1 MENVITGRVWKFGDN
16 INTDIIS
23 PAEYMDAS
31 YEVIGQHAMER
42 VAPDF
47 SQNIEKGDIVVAG
60 KNFGSG
66 SSRETAQIALLYAG
80 VGAVI
85 AKDYARIFFRNC
97 INVGLPVITFADTD
111 KLSQGDRIRVDLL
124 SGRIE
129 DLTTG
134 EVFQGSRLPE
144 HVMAIVQDG
153 GLLAHLKKQK
163 EEGKL

>member
-1 MENVITGRVWKFGDN
+1 MDSVITGKAWKFGDN

-42 VAPDF
+42 VAPNF
-47 SQNIEKGDIVVAG
+47 SKDIAKGDILVAG

-97 INVGLPVITFADTD
+97 INVGLPVVTFADTD
-111 KLSQGDRIRVDLL
+111 KINQGDELRVDLL

-144 HVMAIVQDG
+144 HVLSIVQDG
-153 GLLAHLKKQK
+153 GLLAHLKKRLKK
-163 EEGKL
+163 E

>member
-1 MENVITGRVWKFGDN
+1 MDSVIIGRAWKFGDN

-42 VAPDF
+42 VAPNF
-47 SQNIEKGDIVVAG
+47 SREISKGDIVVAG
-60 KNFGSG
+60 RNFGSG

-97 INVGLPVITFADTD
+97 INVGLPVVTFADTD
-111 KLSQGDRIRVDLL
+111 KINQGDELRVDLL

-144 HVMAIVQDG
+144 HVLSIVQDG
-153 GLLAHLKKQK
+153 GLLAHLKKRLKK
-163 EEGKL
+163 E